1 MEEAKDKIICGKLQ
15 NIEQFLFY
23 FLKIKL
29 IFDQLPKISACATQ
43 EKCNFEIDN

>member
-1 MEEAKDKIICGKLQ
+1 MEQVFFGKIQ
-15 NIEQFLFY
+15 
-23 FLKIKL
+23 L